1 MHQICVVL
9 LIYKTIFRLLYDT
22 QNFISHTQH
31 IVESSVLN
39 SVDARS
45 KWQEEVRVN
54 LIFFSVKTNSKVPS
68 MSFLPQFSL
77 KFIHILSRLK
87 RPLTW
92 KWRFYPN
99 QPKCFWPEICSW
111 PVLKI
116 GVFSVAISKHILSP
130 CVHSLWILTHQDDRK
145 VFPEDFISKSLFFC
159 SSQKFTH
166 HLTRG
171 LLWQFGLLALFTY
184 NTNSSTNKVSQWRFF
199 FCIFYH

>member
-1 MHQICVVL
+1 
-9 LIYKTIFRLLYDT
+9 
-22 QNFISHTQH
+22 
-31 IVESSVLN
+31 
-39 SVDARS
+39 
-45 KWQEEVRVN
+45 
-54 LIFFSVKTNSKVPS
+54 

-130 CVHSLWILTHQDDRK
+130 CVHSLWILTHQDYRK

-199 FCIFYH
+199 LYFFIINVLVEGQCLRIYILLFLLHCALQVWLY